1 MEKSVAMKMF
11 LVMLVFV
18 LCMSIASFVFAVET
32 QNGLDDVEDL
42 DLTSN
47 VSNNTSSGNT
57 SNNSSSNNTSTTNK
71 SNTNLSTNLISSGNN
86 TASKNN
92 TANTSLPKTGLA
104 DSMPT
109 VLLVVVFVISAGY
122 AYKKIKEYRNI

>member
-1 MEKSVAMKMF
+1 MKKSVVMKMF

-18 LCMSIASFVFAVET
+18 LCMSIANFVFAAET
-32 QNGLDDVEDL
+32 QNELDDVEDL

-57 SNNSSSNNTSTTNK
+57 SNNNTSTTNK